1 MPINTKPTLE
11 DRLVGPDYPYESKE
25 EASIAKMLESYGI
38 PFLYKQPTLVIE
50 NGKRMIEYA
59 DFFLPTYNGLA
70 IDYIIESNSAIY
82 RRKKNV
88 YQDNQT
94 PAVLMTRKDL
104 QKPNWHKELYRK
116 LVRDMQSKASHEF
129 RTGPGNNLK
138 TTLCEIL
145 AVLGEL
151 NSHTVVNE
159 RPYFRGQRR
168 VANE

>member
-1 MPINTKPTLE
+1 MIATNSSPALE

-25 EASIAKMLESYGI
+25 EAAIAKMLQSYNI

-50 NGKRMIEYA
+50 NGKRCIEYA

-94 PAVLMTRKDL
+94 PAVLMSRKNM
-104 QKPNWHKELYRK
+104 QGPNWQKKLFNRLQNIYRNRSAYRK
-116 LVRDMQSKASHEF
+116 
-129 RTGPGNNLK
+129 PGRY
-138 TTLCEIL
+138 
-145 AVLGEL
+145 G
-151 NSHTVVNE
+151 
-159 RPYFRGQRR
+159 
-168 VANE
+168 

>member
-1 MPINTKPTLE
+1 MIAINAGPALE

-25 EASIAKMLESYGI
+25 EAAIAKMLESYNI

-50 NGKRMIEYA
+50 NGKRCIEYA

-94 PAVLMTRKDL
+94 PAVLMSRKNMQGANWQKKLFNKL
-104 QKPNWHKELYRK
+104 QNIYRSRSAYRK
-116 LVRDMQSKASHEF
+116 
-129 RTGPGNNLK
+129 PGRY
-138 TTLCEIL
+138 
-145 AVLGEL
+145 G
-151 NSHTVVNE
+151 
-159 RPYFRGQRR
+159 
-168 VANE
+168 

>member
-1 MPINTKPTLE
+1 MRTISASPALE

-25 EASIAKMLESYGI
+25 DASIAKMLDSYGI

-88 YQDNQT
+88 YQDNQI
-94 PAVLMTRKDL
+94 PAVLMSRKNMQGPDWQKKLFNRL
-104 QKPNWHKELYRK
+104 QNIYRNRSVYRQTK
-116 LVRDMQSKASHEF
+116 R
-129 RTGPGNNLK
+129 
-138 TTLCEIL
+138 
-145 AVLGEL
+145 
-151 NSHTVVNE
+151 
-159 RPYFRGQRR
+159 Y
-168 VANE
+168 